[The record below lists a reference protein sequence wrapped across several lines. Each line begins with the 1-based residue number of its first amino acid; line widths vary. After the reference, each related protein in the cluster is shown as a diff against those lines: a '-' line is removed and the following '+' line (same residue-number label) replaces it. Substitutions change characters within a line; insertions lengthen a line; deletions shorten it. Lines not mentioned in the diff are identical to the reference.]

1 MEMLLNEYD
10 MVVGARFE
18 KGTIQDYIDDKNSFG
33 LIRIENSTANWF
45 LYNDLD
51 CDEQSKELYE
61 SVIKKNHFIH
71 DEYGEKIVLFNKT
84 GKIPYEEF
92 IKIINQY
99 IDDGLGQ
106 II

>member
-10 MVVGARFE
+10 MVVGAQFE
-18 KGTIQDYIDDKNSFG
+18 NGTIQDYIDDKKTFG

-51 CDEQSKELYE
+51 SDEESKKLYNE
-61 SVIKKNHFIH
+61 VIKKAHFIH
-71 DEYGEKIVLFNKT
+71 DEFGEKIVLFNKT
-84 GKIPYEEF
+84 GQVPYEEF
-92 IKIINQY
+92 IKKINDY
-99 IDDGLGQ
+99 IEDGLGQ

>member
-61 SVIKKNHFIH
+61 SVIKKIILFMMNM
-71 DEYGEKIVLFNKT
+71 EKRL
-84 GKIPYEEF
+84 YYL
-92 IKIINQY
+92 IKQEKFHMKS
-99 IDDGLGQ
+99 L
-106 II
+106 

>member
-10 MVVGARFE
+10 MVVGAKFE
-18 KGTIQDYIDDKNSFG
+18 DGTIQDYVDDKNTFG
-33 LIRIENSTANWF
+33 LVRIENHTANWF

-51 CDEQSKELYE
+51 SDDESKKLYNE
-61 SVIKKNHFIH
+61 VIKKEHFIH
-71 DEYGEKIVLFNKT
+71 DEHGEKIVIFNKT
-84 GKIPYEEF
+84 DKKTYEDFLKKI
-92 IKIINQY
+92 NAY